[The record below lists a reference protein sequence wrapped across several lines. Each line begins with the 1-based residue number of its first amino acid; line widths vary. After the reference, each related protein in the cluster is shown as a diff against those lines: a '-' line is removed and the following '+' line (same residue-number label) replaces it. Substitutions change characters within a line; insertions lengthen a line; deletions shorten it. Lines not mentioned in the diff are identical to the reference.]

1 MNVLDYGATGAGRT
15 LDTHAIQRAIDEC
28 PANGEV
34 ALPEGYVFL
43 SGALFLKSDMTFR
56 VDGILLGSIDPKEYP
71 SVITRW
77 EGWRKLPQRAEDW
90 DNTLDNPEKPYMKNN
105 RYQHASLINAGT
117 YNEDE
122 AGAVSPCNIK
132 NLVIRGKGQING
144 NGFALAY
151 NEGPNWKRHRET
163 DYYRAFPLVKNPT
176 LRGRTLAVNNADGVY
191 VKDVEI
197 SYAPSWTTHFIFC
210 KNISF
215 DHLRVISQGKGN
227 AGDGCDLHNCIHI
240 YNGDG
245 IDPEDCVYVNIFDTY
260 FRTGDDTVTLKSGR
274 NREGNELDKPNA
286 YVRVTDC
293 LSSWSLGGFG
303 TGSEDASGSHD
314 LLYQNLTVHD
324 AELFGFWFKTNPSR
338 GSVTENVRV
347 RDCYAD
353 GVKAVLVF
361 SHEYPSGENNPADGL
376 PVHRHFKLE
385 NISGIGNEYGIRIN
399 GLNERSIIDISL
411 REIHCDSPKGTD
423 ITKCDEDQIRWL

>member
-1 MNVLDYGATGAGRT
+1 MSV
-15 LDTHAIQRAIDEC
+15 IDLKRRDML
-28 PANGEV
+28 EV
-34 ALPEGYVFL
+34 AAVRDRLRKEPDL
-43 SGALFLKSDMTFR
+43 SWLFFELTER
-56 VDGILLGSIDPKEYP
+56 CNLHCAHCGS
-71 SVITRW
+71 
-77 EGWRKLPQRAEDW
+77 
-90 DNTLDNPEKPYMKNN
+90 N
-105 RYQHASLINAGT
+105 
-117 YNEDE
+117 
-122 AGAVSPCNIK
+122 C
-132 NLVIRGKGQING
+132 
-144 NGFALAY
+144 
-151 NEGPNWKRHRET
+151 
-163 DYYRAFPLVKNPT
+163 
-176 LRGRTLAVNNADGVY
+176 
-191 VKDVEI
+191 
-197 SYAPSWTTHFIFC
+197 
-210 KNISF
+210 
-215 DHLRVISQGKGN
+215 

-286 YVRVTDC
+286 YARVTDC
-293 LSSWSLGGFG
+293 ISSWSLGGFG

-324 AELFGFWFKTNPSR
+324 AEVFGFWFKTNPSR

-385 NISGIGNEYGIRIN
+385 NISGIGKEYGIRIN
-399 GLNERSIIDISL
+399 GLTDQSIIDISL